1 MAQRAE
7 QEGGVGGRGGG
18 GGVGALRRRRA
29 ASPRRPGLRPPPQGG
44 RLHLRPAPSPSQK
57 GKTALGIAKKIKY
70 KTQHHTEVIKI
81 LENPAAYFAAQV
93 GRAAPHA
100 VPQPLLCIYRLL

>member
-1 MAQRAE
+1 M
-7 QEGGVGGRGGG
+7 
-18 GGVGALRRRRA
+18 
-29 ASPRRPGLRPPPQGG
+29 
-44 RLHLRPAPSPSQK
+44 
-57 GKTALGIAKKIKY
+57 GIAKKIKY